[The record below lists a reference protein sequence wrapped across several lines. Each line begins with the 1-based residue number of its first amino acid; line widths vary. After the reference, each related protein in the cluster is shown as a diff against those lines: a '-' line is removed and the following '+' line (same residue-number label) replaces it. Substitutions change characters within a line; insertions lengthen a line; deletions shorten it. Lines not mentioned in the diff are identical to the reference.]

1 MEGVVESL
9 GSVGDDPVDVGVSGL
24 NEVDGGDVADG
35 FAVFVNEE
43 VEGDSVF
50 TEILDVDQRG

>member
-9 GSVGDDPVDVGVSGL
+9 GSVGYDPVDVGVSGL